1 MSPLATAWTGLVALA
16 VAMGIGRFAFTP
28 VLPMMQGE
36 AGVTVADGGWLAAAN
51 YAGYLAGALLAT
63 VVRNGSAGSMRGAL
77 LAVGMATL
85 AMGFT
90 ASFAAWMALRF
101 LAGAA
106 SAWVLVFV
114 SAWALERIATASRPA
129 RQGQD
134 SLNATVFAGVGAGI
148 GAAGLLVLV
157 LMAVMASAADA
168 WIALGIVALAG
179 SLLIWN
185 ALGGSA
191 TQAANGAGELQWSLA
206 SMRLVFAYGALG
218 FGYIVPATF
227 LPVMAKQALDDPA
240 LFGWSWPVFGAAAA
254 ASTFVAAR
262 WRRRWSARAVWIASQ
277 LAMAAGVAIPIAWPA
292 LGATAI
298 SALLVG
304 GTFMVVTM
312 TGIQEARRVAG
323 GGARTLI
330 AAMTSAFAAGQI
342 AGPLLVSALAGRAN
356 AFSVALACAATTLA
370 AGALLLL
377 PERTTGRE

>member
-1 MSPLATAWTGLVALA
+1 MSALVTACTGLVALG

-28 VLPMMQGE
+28 VLPMMQAE
-36 AGVTVADGGWLAAAN
+36 AGVTIAQGGWLAAAN

-63 VVRNGSAGSMRGAL
+63 LMRSGSARSMRGAL
-77 LAVGMATL
+77 LAVGMTTL

-90 ASFAAWMALRF
+90 ASFPVWVALRF
-101 LAGAA
+101 LAGVA

-114 SAWALERIATASRPA
+114 STWALERIAAEAPA
-129 RQGQD
+129 AWQRREA
-134 SLNATVFAGVGAGI
+134 LNATVFAGVGAGI
-148 GAAGLLVLV
+148 AAAGLLVLA

-168 WIALGIVALAG
+168 WIALGAVALAG
-179 SLLIWN
+179 SLLIWK
-185 ALGGSA
+185 ALGEDA
-191 TQAANGAGELQWSLA
+191 QRAANGAGERHWPVESV
-206 SMRLVFAYGALG
+206 RLVFAYGALG

-227 LPVMAKQALDDPA
+227 LPVMAKRALDDPA

-277 LAMAAGVAIPIAWPA
+277 CAMAAGVAIPVAWPA
-292 LGATAI
+292 LGAIAI

-312 TGIQEARRVAG
+312 VGIQEARRVAG
-323 GGARTLI
+323 SGARTLI
-330 AAMTSAFAAGQI
+330 AAMTSAFGAGQI

-356 AFSVALACAATTLA
+356 AFSVALACAALTLA

-377 PERTTGRE
+377 RIERTTG

>member
-1 MSPLATAWTGLVALA
+1 MSALVTACTGLVALA

-28 VLPMMQGE
+28 VLPMMQAE
-36 AGVTVADGGWLAAAN
+36 AGVTIAQGGWLAAAN

-63 VVRNGSAGSMRGAL
+63 LMRGGSVRSMRGAL
-77 LAVGMATL
+77 LAVGMTTL

-90 ASFAAWMALRF
+90 ASFPVWVALRF
-101 LAGAA
+101 LAGVA

-114 SAWALERIATASRPA
+114 STWALERIAAEAPA
-129 RQGQD
+129 AWQRRQA
-134 SLNATVFAGVGAGI
+134 LNATVFAGVGAGI
-148 GAAGLLVLV
+148 AAAGLLVLA

-168 WIALGIVALAG
+168 WIALGAVALAG
-179 SLLIWN
+179 SLLIWK
-185 ALGGSA
+185 ALGEDA
-191 TQAANGAGELQWSLA
+191 QRAANGAGERHWPVESV
-206 SMRLVFAYGALG
+206 RLVFAYGALG

-227 LPVMAKQALDDPA
+227 LPVMAKRALDDPA

-262 WRRRWSARAVWIASQ
+262 WRRRWSARAIWIASQ

-292 LGATAI
+292 LGAIAI

-312 TGIQEARRVAG
+312 VGIQEARRAAG
-323 GGARTLI
+323 SGARRLI
-330 AAMTSAFAAGQI
+330 ATMTSAFAAGQI

-356 AFSVALACAATTLA
+356 AFSVALACAALTLA

-377 PERTTGRE
+377 RIERTTG